1 METIRLIVAIALK
14 NNWSMYQLDVKSTFL
29 NGELKELVNVN
40 QPPGFERKGKQEYV
54 YKLDKNLYGLKQ
66 ALRAWN
72 KKIDSFLVQQGFMKC
87 VNEHGIYY
95 RLISLLYAYMW
106 MT

>member
-1 METIRLIVAIALK
+1 
-14 NNWSMYQLDVKSTFL
+14 MYQLDVKSTFL